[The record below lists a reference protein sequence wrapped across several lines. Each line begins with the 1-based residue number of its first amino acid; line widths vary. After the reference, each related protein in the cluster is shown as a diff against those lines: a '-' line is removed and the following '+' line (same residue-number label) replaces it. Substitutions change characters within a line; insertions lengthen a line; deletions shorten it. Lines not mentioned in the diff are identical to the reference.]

1 MNLQEMLSNLVRR
14 AGPEVLRDRRRLLGL
29 VADHYPAAKEQH
41 WLLEVAFRADVIERL
56 RQDGSEHAQQQ
67 ARQRFTNKFKIDQAE
82 AAQFIAEL
90 AAALHHPEVT
100 GAAHPA
106 GPAKLNPLDGADQ
119 AKGPRILPGLDFFGR
134 ARRRW
139 VAAGVSALLAGGL
152 AWAKLPALLKAFA
165 PQKPA
170 PKKAP
175 PVSHQGLAPPKPP
188 TPPKPAAPSKPA
200 PPKPAAPSKPA
211 PPKPVAPSK
220 PIPPK
225 PTPPTPS
232 KPAKPPR
239 KPEPSSHPPKR

>member
-1 MNLQEMLSNLVRR
+1 MNLQEILSNLVRH
-14 AGPEVLRDRRRLLGL
+14 AGPEVLGDRRRLLGL

-67 ARQRFTNKFKIDQAE
+67 ARQRFTKQFKIDQAE
-82 AAQFIAEL
+82 AAQFVAEL

-119 AKGPRILPGLDFFGR
+119 AKGPRILPGLDFLGR
-134 ARRRW
+134 TRRRW
-139 VAAGVSALLAGGL
+139 MAAGVSALLAGGL

-175 PVSHQGLAPPKPP
+175 PVSHQSLAPSKPP
-188 TPPKPAAPSKPA
+188 TPPKPAPSKPAPSKPA
-200 PPKPAAPSKPA
+200 PPKPAAPSKP
-211 PPKPVAPSK
+211 
-220 PIPPK
+220 IPPK
-225 PTPPTPS
+225 PTPPTPN
-232 KPAKPPR
+232 KPAKQPAKPPR
-239 KPEPSSHPPKR
+239 KPEPPSHPPKR